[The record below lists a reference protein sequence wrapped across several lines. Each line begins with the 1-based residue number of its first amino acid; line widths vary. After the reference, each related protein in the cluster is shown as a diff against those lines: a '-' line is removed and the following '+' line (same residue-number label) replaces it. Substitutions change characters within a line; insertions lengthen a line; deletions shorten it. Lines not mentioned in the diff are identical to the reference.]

1 MVIRLLTNLIL
12 MRSGYPICVIKM
24 EDRDEYMNA
33 LEKASVDNDYTD
45 FIKIIEKAVDT
56 SLDMYLY
63 IVG

>member
-1 MVIRLLTNLIL
+1 
-12 MRSGYPICVIKM
+12 M